1 LAILADADPNWRP
14 SHYEMEV
21 PGTRVRFDFSVCKLL
36 DLVADEAKLR
46 ASREPSAVVVLANWA
61 VQQAGKDDERRLT
74 LKWDLTRRLYGIGF
88 GKAEILELFRLVDW
102 LMKLPKELEA
112 RFRRQLYE
120 FEQKQ
125 VMAYVTSIEQ
135 NGIERGIEKGQL
147 MACRE
152 NILVLLE
159 ARFGTVPDDVRKRV
173 NAEEDLLRLKAWHR
187 LAGTCAKIEDFT
199 MS

>member
-1 LAILADADPNWRP
+1 
-14 SHYEMEV
+14 M
-21 PGTRVRFDFSVCKLL
+21 
-36 DLVADEAKLR
+36 
-46 ASREPSAVVVLANWA
+46 VVLANWA